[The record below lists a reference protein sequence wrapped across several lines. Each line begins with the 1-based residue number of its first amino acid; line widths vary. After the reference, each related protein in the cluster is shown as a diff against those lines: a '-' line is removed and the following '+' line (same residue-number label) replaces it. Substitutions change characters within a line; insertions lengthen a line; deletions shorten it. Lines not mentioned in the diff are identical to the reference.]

1 MMGVEQQCLVLVRS
15 VYPECAE
22 TICRLARPSPV
33 PWSVNLPLYTV
44 VLLLPASAG
53 SGGWF
58 RVFVP
63 LFVGLA
69 CHGFANLPIVW

>member
-33 PWSVNLPLYTV
+33 PWSLNLPLYTV
-44 VLLLPASAG
+44 VLLLHPLVQAAG
-53 SGGWF
+53 SGSLF
-58 RVFVP
+58 RW
-63 LFVGLA
+63 FVGLA
-69 CHGFANLPIVW
+69 CHGFAYW